1 MLDSARMDPK
11 DLRTLE
17 LPAVLERLA
26 EFTDFSAS
34 SQLALQ
40 LTPTSYHEIALR
52 LQAETAEARQLQ
64 SDEGGLTIGGAHD
77 VRGQAEAAARGSVL
91 EPHELLD
98 VQSTLIASR
107 TLARR
112 FDRQAERF
120 PVLSEI
126 AAGLAVDTGLVNA
139 ITRVLDDRGQVKDGA
154 SKQLGRIRHQLRAVR
169 ERLVKRL
176 ERMVADPKTATM
188 LQEPIV
194 TQREGRFVIPLRAE
208 FKGRIEAVVH
218 DQSSSGATLFI
229 EPLSVVEANNEL
241 RELELAERDEVR
253 RILAEL
259 SASVGEQQE
268 ALTSSVEALAGLD
281 LAFAKARYAEALDAS
296 QPVLHRSQD
305 RAARLRFQAA
315 RHPLLPPESVVAIDL
330 LLEPDVK
337 ALVITGPNT
346 GGKTVTLKTAGL
358 LAAMAQCGLQLPV
371 ADGSEAVVY
380 DAIYADIGDEQSIEQ
395 SLSTFSSH
403 ISNIIRILGMAGQRS
418 MVLLDELGAGT
429 DPGEGAALARSLLSE
444 FIDRVAITLVAT
456 HYPELKLFAHHTP
469 GVLNANVE
477 FDLHSLRPTYHLRI
491 GLPGRSNALA
501 IAERLGLGDQIIER
515 ARTEL
520 SPDELQADSLL
531 EDIRAQR
538 EASEQAKQAA
548 EIAAMEARQLRDQ
561 LQARLE
567 GIDEERQQILE
578 SARAEGRQEAEQV
591 RLQLKQLRGRLA
603 ALGEDLDRLEQAE
616 RDLERVAEQLE
627 APEER
632 PPDDGEVLEDLAV
645 GDRVRL
651 RSIAAEGVVT
661 ALSPGHAEVQ
671 VGSLRV
677 RADLDDLGPP
687 DAEPEPPAP
696 ARRAIEIKLASGP
709 PPVELNVRGSSVEAA
724 LQAVERRVDAAYLA
738 GMPMLRVIHG
748 KGTGAL
754 RQAIR
759 EWLADSPYVVSAES
773 GPSNQGGDGVTVVKL
788 DVD

>member
-1 MLDSARMDPK
+1 MIDSARMDPK
-11 DLRTLE
+11 DLQTLE
-17 LPAVLERLA
+17 LPAVLARLA

-34 SQLALQ
+34 RELALE
-40 LTPTSYHEIALR
+40 LSPTRYHEIAQR

-64 SDEGGLTIGGAHD
+64 SDQGGLTIGGAHD
-77 VRGQAEAAARGSVL
+77 IRSQADAAARGSVL

-98 VQSTLIASR
+98 IQSTLIASR

-112 FDRQAERF
+112 FDRDDGRY
-120 PVLSEI
+120 PVL
-126 AAGLAVDTGLVNA
+126 AALAEGLAQDTGLVNA
-139 ITRVLDDRGQVKDGA
+139 ISRVLDDRGQMKDSA
-154 SKQLGRIRHQLRAVR
+154 SKQLARIRQELRSVR

-176 ERMVADPKTATM
+176 ERMLADPKTATM

-208 FKGRIEAVVH
+208 FKGRIKAVVH

-229 EPLSVVEANNEL
+229 EPLSVVDANNEL
-241 RELELAERDEVR
+241 RELELAEREEVR

-259 SASVGEQQE
+259 SAAVGEQRE
-268 ALTSSVEALAGLD
+268 LLVESVEALASLD
-281 LAFAKARYAEALDAS
+281 LAFAKARYAEALGAS
-296 QPVLHRSQD
+296 PPMLHRRD
-305 RAARLRFQAA
+305 ARQARISLQAA
-315 RHPLLPPESVVAIDL
+315 RHPLLPPETVVAIDL
-330 LLEPDVK
+330 VLEPEVK

-358 LAAMAQCGLQLPV
+358 LAVMAQCGLQLPV
-371 ADGSEAVVY
+371 ADGSELMVF

-403 ISNIIRILGMAGQRS
+403 ISNIIRILGVADQRS

-429 DPGEGAALARSLLSE
+429 DPGEGAALARALLSE
-444 FIDRVAITLVAT
+444 FVDQAAITLVAT
-456 HYPELKLFAHHTP
+456 HYPELKLYAHHNP

-477 FDLHSLRPTYHLRI
+477 FDLQSLRPTYHLRI

-501 IAERLGLGDQIIER
+501 IAERLGLGKHIIER
-515 ARTEL
+515 ARTQL

-531 EDIRAQR
+531 EDIRNQR
-538 EASEQAKQAA
+538 EASEQGQRQAERAAA
-548 EIAAMEARQLRDQ
+548 EAGQLRDE
-561 LQARLE
+561 LRTRLE
-567 GIDEERQQILE
+567 GIDDERRQVLDA
-578 SARAEGRQEAEQV
+578 ARVEGRVEAEQV
-591 RLQLKQLRGRLA
+591 AQELKQLRGRLA
-603 ALGEDLDRLEQAE
+603 ALGEELDRLEQAE
-616 RDLERVAEQLE
+616 SELERIAEQLA
-627 APEER
+627 APEQL
-632 PPDDGEVLEDLAV
+632 PPDDGELLGELTV

-661 ALSPGHAEVQ
+661 ALGPSHAEVQ

-687 DAEPEPPAP
+687 DAAP
-696 ARRAIEIKLASGP
+696 DRPTPTRRAIQIKLASEP
-709 PPVELNVRGSSVEAA
+709 PPIELNVRGSSVESA
-724 LQAVERRVDAAYLA
+724 LEAVERRVDAAYLA

-759 EWLADSPYVVSAES
+759 EWLAGNPYVISAES
-773 GPSNQGGDGVTVVKL
+773 APTNQGGDGVTVVKL
-788 DVD
+788 DAN